1 MTQIYLK
8 EESTITMNGQYKS
21 WEGIW
26 VGWDQGAELVG
37 GIDNKMEKCK
47 QPCPLK

>member
-1 MTQIYLK
+1 MTQTYLK
-8 EESTITMNGQYKS
+8 EESTITMNGQYKP

-26 VGWDQGAELVG
+26 VGRGQGAELVG
-37 GIDNKMEKCK
+37 GTDNKMKKRK

>member
-1 MTQIYLK
+1 MTQTYLK
-8 EESTITMNGQYKS
+8 EESTITMNGQYKP

-26 VGWDQGAELVG
+26 VGRGQGAELVG
-37 GIDNKMEKCK
+37 GTDNKMKKCK